1 MKNIFMVTQNV
12 SRFREA
18 MGVLED
24 VEVGQPGLGV
34 VWGRAGRGKTECA
47 REFAMRTG
55 AVYLRV
61 MEGWTPRGMLAAF
74 CKALNG
80 TEPRTAEHCKR
91 LLVDELERFRRVILV
106 DEADRLRRVEMIE
119 HLRDV
124 HDLTGAP
131 IVLIGEE
138 HLHAMI
144 SGRRRL
150 WSRVT
155 QAVGFGPIGA
165 EDIIIYTGK
174 ATGLKMHPDAAGEVC
189 KRSGGDF
196 RLIHLDVRDLERMAR
211 ASMKDEVVFDMV
223 RALPHRKPGPDP
235 TFRRQQ

>member
-1 MKNIFMVTQNV
+1 MKNVFLVTQNV

-18 MGVLED
+18 MSVLED
-24 VEVGQPGLGV
+24 VEMGQPGLAV
-34 VWGRAGRGKTECA
+34 VWGRAGRGKTECS
-47 REFAMRTG
+47 REYAMRTG

-61 MEGWTPRGMLAAF
+61 MEGWTPRGMLAAL
-74 CKALNG
+74 CKEISG
-80 TEPRTAEHCKR
+80 TEPRTADHCKR
-91 LLVDELERFRRVILV
+91 LLIDELERFRRLILV

-138 HLHAMI
+138 HLHSMI

-155 QAVGFGPIGA
+155 QAVGFGPIET
-165 EDIIIYTGK
+165 EDIILFGGK
-174 ATGLKMHPDAAGEVC
+174 AAGLKIQPDAATEVG

-196 RLIHLDVRDLERMAR
+196 RLIYLDVRDLERMGRTNRTDVAT
-211 ASMKDEVVFDMV
+211 KDMV
-223 RALPHRKPGPDP
+223 RALPHRKPGPSMA
-235 TFRRQQ
+235 RRGR

>member
-1 MKNIFMVTQNV
+1 MKNVFLVTRNV
-12 SRFREA
+12 SMFREA

-24 VEVGQPGLGV
+24 VEMGQPGLGL
-34 VWGRAGRGKTECA
+34 VWGRAGRGKTEAA
-47 REFAMRTG
+47 REYAVRTG

-61 MEGWTPRGMLAAF
+61 MEGWTPRGMLAAL
-74 CKALNG
+74 CKEITG
-80 TEPRTAEHCKR
+80 TEPRTTEACKNT
-91 LLVDELERFRRVILV
+91 LMDAFGRFRRLVLV

-124 HDLTGAP
+124 HDETGAP

-144 SGRRRL
+144 SARRRL

-155 QAVGFGPIGA
+155 QTVGFGPISV
-165 EDIIIYTGK
+165 EDIILFAGR
-174 ATGLKMHPDAAGEVC
+174 AAGLKMRPDAAGAVE

-196 RLIHLDVRDLERMAR
+196 RLIYLDIRDLERMAR
-211 ASMKDEVVFDMV
+211 TNHTDEIAMEMV
-223 RALPHRKPGPDP
+223 QALAHRRPGPLL
-235 TFRRQQ
+235 RGRGV